1 MDSPVIGF
9 VAWFQGFARVE
20 ALDPLASKF
29 ADAKDKA
36 AVIAEAKA
44 AVAKLEGDAKASGE
58 LYVKFMEKAVEKVG
72 GGKASREAVVKGW
85 SRVCGAG
92 STGSC

>member
-1 MDSPVIGF
+1 M
-9 VAWFQGFARVE
+9 E

-29 ADAKDKA
+29 AEAKDKA

-72 GGKASREAVVKGW
+72 EGVLN
-85 SRVCGAG
+85 
-92 STGSC
+92 